1 MSELKKKPSG
11 ASYKRKAKEKEER
24 FQNVIKHTKNIETFF
39 SKPKSDDSELS
50 NAIIIHSVSAT
61 DPVQC
66 ETPTSSIQPQD
77 LFVPTPSTSSAV
89 DVVQQ
94 SQNTIIIVDCDP
106 AKWSINNETQE
117 YIALNGF
124 NQNINVDFS
133 LSKRI
138 YEDKV
143 SRFLTKTMFERKLL
157 NREKR
162 PRKWLIYSPSTGKVF
177 CGPCLLFGGGTSFGK
192 QDVGFNDW
200 KNASIRL
207 ESHENSCEHKTCVLA
222 LQRRSDIVGRVDHE
236 LVAQFQEELTYWR
249 EVLKRVVATVKSLA
263 SRGLSFR
270 GHEEKLGSLHNGNYL
285 MTLELIAEFD
295 PFLSK
300 HIAQYGGKGK
310 GCTNYLSSTICDEF
324 IELMANK
331 ILTQIKDEIKISKY
345 YSMIVDSTPD
355 ISHIDQLTLVI
366 RYVKADGTPVERFL
380 KFIAHVGH
388 KSQDMADA
396 IIKTLDM
403 FEINI
408 LDCRGQSYDNAAN
421 MSGIYNGLQ
430 AKIKELCP
438 LADYIPCSAHSLNL
452 VGECAAECVQEACW
466 FFGLLQEIYTF
477 FTASTQRW
485 ETLQPQIRL
494 GNDKK
499 NKPTVKN
506 PSDTRWSA
514 RADACKSLK
523 ESFSEIHDAL
533 IAIESNPAQKR
544 STVCEAKGIR
554 FKLERLETAFMTVFW
569 SFILVHMNKSNKK
582 LQSVDIDICTVVQL
596 YDSIIHII
604 STERGNFDKYEQQAL
619 ELSLVKEY
627 EKDTKRIRKRKLTAD
642 ESAEDITSSLSG
654 RETFRRKAFEELDK
668 RSREQH
674 QELLLVL
681 KGQGQPTKGVK
692 REKPGTSS
700 CSEDEPTTSKKKP
713 VEQTTAPV
721 KETRPSR
728 ELRRWKPRPIR
739 PRKRLPTHR
748 TRPKFRQWS

>member
-1 MSELKKKPSG
+1 MSELKKKPSS
-11 ASYKRKAKEKEER
+11 ASYKKKAKEKEER
-24 FQNVIKHTKNIETFF
+24 HQNVIKHTKNIEIFF

-50 NAIIIHSVSAT
+50 TAIIIHSVSAT

-66 ETPTSSIQPQD
+66 ETPTSSIQPPD
-77 LFVPTPSTSSAV
+77 LFVPTPSTSSALSAV

-117 YIALNGF
+117 YIASNGF

-138 YEDKV
+138 YLEDKV

-162 PRKWLIYSPSTGKVF
+162 SRKWLIYSPSTGKVF

-200 KNASIRL
+200 KNASIRY
-207 ESHENSCEHKTCVLA
+207 SHENSCEHKTYVSA
-222 LQRRSDIVGRVDHE
+222 LQRRSDIGGRIDHE
-236 LVAQFQEELTYWR
+236 LVAQIQEELTYWR
-249 EVLKRVVATVKSLA
+249 EVLKRVVATVKSLLA

-324 IELMANK
+324 IELMAK
-331 ILTQIKDEIKISKY
+331 KVLTQIKDEIKISKY

-430 AKIKELCP
+430 AKIKELCS

-452 VGECAAECVQEACW
+452 VGECAAECVQETCW
-466 FFGLLQEIYTF
+466 FFGLVGVRYRIEH
-477 FTASTQRW
+477 
-485 ETLQPQIRL
+485 TL
-494 GNDKK
+494 
-499 NKPTVKN
+499 
-506 PSDTRWSA
+506 
-514 RADACKSLK
+514 
-523 ESFSEIHDAL
+523 
-533 IAIESNPAQKR
+533 
-544 STVCEAKGIR
+544 
-554 FKLERLETAFMTVFW
+554 
-569 SFILVHMNKSNKK
+569 
-582 LQSVDIDICTVVQL
+582 
-596 YDSIIHII
+596 
-604 STERGNFDKYEQQAL
+604 
-619 ELSLVKEY
+619 
-627 EKDTKRIRKRKLTAD
+627 
-642 ESAEDITSSLSG
+642 
-654 RETFRRKAFEELDK
+654 
-668 RSREQH
+668 
-674 QELLLVL
+674 
-681 KGQGQPTKGVK
+681 
-692 REKPGTSS
+692 
-700 CSEDEPTTSKKKP
+700 
-713 VEQTTAPV
+713 
-721 KETRPSR
+721 
-728 ELRRWKPRPIR
+728 
-739 PRKRLPTHR
+739 
-748 TRPKFRQWS
+748 